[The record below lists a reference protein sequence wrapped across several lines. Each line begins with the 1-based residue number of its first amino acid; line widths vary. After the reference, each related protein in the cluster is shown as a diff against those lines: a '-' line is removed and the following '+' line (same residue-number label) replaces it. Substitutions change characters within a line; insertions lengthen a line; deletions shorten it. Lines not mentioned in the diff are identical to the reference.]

1 MVTKAAY
8 KKMMGVLVKWGDM
21 KSIPPMSKF
30 YDDSLLKE
38 ARKRM

>member
-1 MVTKAAY
+1 
-8 KKMMGVLVKWGDM
+8 MMKVLVGWGDM

-38 ARKRM
+38 ARKRL